1 MTSGSEMRLIL
12 RVCSVGVIN
21 PADNNSSR
29 AGTVAAD
36 RAAVPARRARVR
48 PRRPL
53 STTATTTAAAAAAD
67 TAADTLHSTSRR
79 MSTFNPSS
87 AYIHHCC
94 AIVV

>member
-12 RVCSVGVIN
+12 RVCSVGLIS

-29 AGTVAAD
+29 AAAATVAAD
-36 RAAVPARRARVR
+36 RTAVPARRARVR

-53 STTATTTAAAAAAD
+53 STTATTAAAAAD

-79 MSTFNPSS
+79 MSTFIC
-87 AYIHHCC
+87 IHHCC